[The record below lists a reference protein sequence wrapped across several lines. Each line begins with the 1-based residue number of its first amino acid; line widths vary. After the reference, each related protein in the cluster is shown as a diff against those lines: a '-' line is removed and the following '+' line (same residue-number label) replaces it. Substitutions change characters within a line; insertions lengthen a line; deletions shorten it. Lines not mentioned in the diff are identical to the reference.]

1 MRIFPVSLVSRMN
14 FFQFGAS
21 CSFPEARKSAG
32 RVRPAFAASDLL
44 DALTELVSEAQRVK
58 LPPRLLAHLRRWHRL
73 GLSRKAVIEWN
84 GVPVNSVRKGFA
96 AVVKAAGLSV
106 DVTPHILRHTCAT
119 WLMQKGVDLWDAAG
133 FLGMTVQQLE
143 STYGHHHPDFQHEA
157 AEALGGQNGE
167 RNTVNKRRRTATN
180 VTKIAAFSKLE

>member
-1 MRIFPVSLVSRMN
+1 MYLPLFVLLGLYTGHRKEAILSLRWSQVDLDGKRIDFNV
-14 FFQFGAS
+14 
-21 CSFPEARKSAG
+21 PEARRTNKRRAKIPIPS
-32 RVRPAFAASDLL
+32 
-44 DALTELVSEAQRVK
+44 
-58 LPPRLLAHLRRWHRL
+58 RLLPHLRRARL
-73 GLSRKAVIEWN
+73 RGTELGFVINENGRRLRDIKRGFTSACRKAGLQ
-84 GVPVNSVRKGFA
+84 GVS
-96 AVVKAAGLSV
+96 
-106 DVTPHILRHTCAT
+106 PHVLRHTCAT